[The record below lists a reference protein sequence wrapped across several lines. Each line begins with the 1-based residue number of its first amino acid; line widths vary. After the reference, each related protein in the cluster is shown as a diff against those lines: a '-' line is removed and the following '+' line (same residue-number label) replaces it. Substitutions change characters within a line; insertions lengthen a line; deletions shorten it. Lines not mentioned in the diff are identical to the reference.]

1 MLVSVFTYLAV
12 VVVVHYVSL
21 LFGFIFFVFVC
32 DAGYGIGVRPV
43 GCLLCFCCCCLFV
56 CVCVFVCVWVCVCVY
71 VCMCVC
77 VYVCV
82 VCVVC
87 VCVCVYVCVVVC

>member
-43 GCLLCFCCCCLFV
+43 G
-56 CVCVFVCVWVCVCVY
+56 W
-71 VCMCVC
+71 
-77 VYVCV
+77 
-82 VCVVC
+82 
-87 VCVCVYVCVVVC
+87 